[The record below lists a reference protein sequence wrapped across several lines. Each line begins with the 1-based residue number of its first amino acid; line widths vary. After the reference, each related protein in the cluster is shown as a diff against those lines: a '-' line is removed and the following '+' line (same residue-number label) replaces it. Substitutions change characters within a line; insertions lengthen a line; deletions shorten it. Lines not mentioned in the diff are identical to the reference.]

1 MVEELIAAL
10 KTYYDTITPT
20 NFSTM
25 LDGAKEIVVEY
36 NEMGVS
42 KHTIQS
48 VLDYILINEGL
59 TDHQE
64 AILAEVLKCI
74 DGYAEPEDNLVLLEW
89 NQHLNDKQ

>member
-1 MVEELIAAL
+1 MVEQLIEELKAH
-10 KTYYDTITPT
+10 YETITPE

-25 LDGAKEIVVEY
+25 LDGAKEIIVDY
-36 NEMGVS
+36 NQQGVPR
-42 KHTIQS
+42 HTMQS

-64 AILAEVLKCI
+64 AVLAELLKCI

-89 NQHLNDKQ
+89 NQHLNDTQ